1 MNKTDLVRRG
11 QIYWVDFV
19 GGVGSTQNGIRP
31 AVIVSNNVGNKYS
44 PVIIVSPLTTK
55 LSKKPLPTHI
65 KIDDYKRAGL
75 NKESQILAE
84 QIITVSK
91 EQVGEYIGSLE
102 QGTMDKLNR
111 ALSISLEL
119 VNKRESIEVETA
131 KKIASDISKIDE
143 FVKMWL
149 DYNSDITPIQVQMS
163 ERERKIKTLVKY
175 ATDKG
180 LDYRNYYNPSL

>member
-1 MNKTDLVRRG
+1 MDRQYFRG
-11 QIYWVDFV
+11 EIYYIHAQPV
-19 GGVGSTQNGIRP
+19 VGSEQAGGRPGI
-31 AVIVSNNVGNKYS
+31 IVSNDMGNEYS
-44 PVIIVSPLTTK
+44 RTVEIVFLTTK
-55 LSKKPLPTHI
+55 DKKPLPTHI

-119 VNKRESIEVETA
+119 VNKRESVEIETA
-131 KKIASDISKIDE
+131 KKIANDINKIDE

-180 LDYRNYYNPSL
+180 LDYRNYYNPTMSV